1 MGGFEG
7 DNSVRKISKN
17 GEEVLCIDVVHEA
30 SDWISQWE
38 AVMEMFDTLI
48 YVARS
53 FLAVWVS

>member
-53 FLAVWVS
+53 FLAV